1 MALRPNDTNHA
12 LQIQA
17 GTTGRKRGHEF
28 EYELSSL
35 INSITQPI
43 IRNNILDNVI
53 KGKPHLALIQKALH
67 FLNWSSCTN
76 VEAIALGSLATAED
90 GKKWLEVQGVK
101 VKACKSDI
109 LLTLYNYELTESVGV
124 SVKQC
129 NNKTPTNAQ
138 LYFTTATAFCRLLQR
153 NNISVSEE
161 AVNSLRQFCGDEG
174 YRPSDNPEYMI
185 ARSTDPRRYF
195 WEEIEESGRLE
206 LEHLFSTKQDQI
218 TKLLLQKAYLNDPFS
233 PELLIHKTKKIE
245 DGDQEFAIYG
255 IDELIALSRNHSGG
269 FEKKEYSVRKG
280 QYKDPEHIKH
290 EAPRFGIVQMQ
301 RGGQKQHP
309 TQLQFNLQAG
319 YFYKI

>member
-1 MALRPNDTNHA
+1 MALRPDDTKHA

-17 GTTGRKRGHEF
+17 GTKGRKRGHEF
-28 EYELSSL
+28 ESELSNL
-35 INSITQPI
+35 INSITHPTERI
-43 IRNNILDNVI
+43 EVLENII
-53 KGKPHLALIQKALH
+53 KGMPHLALVQKALH
-67 FLNWSSCTN
+67 FLDWSSCTS

-90 GKKWLEVQGVK
+90 GKKWLEVHGVR

-109 LLTLYNYELTESVGV
+109 LLTLQNEKSIESIGV

-138 LYFTTATAFCRLLQR
+138 LYFTTAIAFCRLLQN
-153 NNISVSEE
+153 NNISVSEN
-161 AVNSLRQFCGDEG
+161 AINSLRQFCGDEG
-174 YRPSDNPEYMI
+174 YRPSDNPQIMVG
-185 ARSTDPRRYF
+185 RSTDPRRYF
-195 WEEIEESGRLE
+195 WEETEESGRLE
-206 LEHLFSTKQDQI
+206 LENIFSNKQDQI

-233 PELLIHKTKKIE
+233 PDLLIHKTKKIE
-245 DGDQEFAIYG
+245 NDDQEFAIYS
-255 IDELIALSRNHSGG
+255 INELINLSRKYNG
-269 FEKKEYSVRKG
+269 FMKKEYSVRKG
-280 QYKDPEHIKH
+280 QYKDPANIKH

>member
-1 MALRPNDTNHA
+1 MALKPNDTDHA

-28 EYELSSL
+28 ESELSNL

-43 IRNNILDNVI
+43 IRIDSSESII
-53 KGKPHLALIQKALH
+53 KGEPHLSLIQKALYH
-67 FLNWSSCTN
+67 LNWSSCTN
-76 VEAIALGSLATAED
+76 VEAIALGALATAEG

-109 LLTLYNYELTESVGV
+109 LLTLYNDSSIESIGV

-138 LYFTTATAFCRLLQR
+138 LYFTTAIAFCRLLQR
-153 NNISVSEE
+153 NNISVSEK
-161 AVNSLRQFCGDEG
+161 AINSLKQFCGDEG
-174 YRPSDNPEYMI
+174 FRPLDHPEKMLG
-185 ARSTDPRRYF
+185 RSVDPRRYF
-195 WEEIEESGRLE
+195 WEETEKSGRLE
-206 LEHLFSTKQDQI
+206 LENIFSTRQDQI

-245 DGDQEFAIYG
+245 YGDQEFAIYS
-255 IDELIALSRNHSGG
+255 IDELITLSRNYSS